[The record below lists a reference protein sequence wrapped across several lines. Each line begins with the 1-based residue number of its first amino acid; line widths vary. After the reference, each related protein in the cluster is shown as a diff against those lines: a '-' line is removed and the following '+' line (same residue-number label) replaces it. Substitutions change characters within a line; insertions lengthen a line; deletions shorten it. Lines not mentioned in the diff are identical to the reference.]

1 MSTSDGAQSALFGED
16 RRLPGTS
23 TGAGADTGCTHI
35 VAVLGDPSAA
45 TAFKTKYKTVVAWH
59 AQKIQDAI
67 STPPAKRRRIA
78 VPSCDTCHR
87 TLSRPFA
94 CLSCSFAGCW
104 TGEHIASHL
113 IESGHPFCVDTK
125 SGSLF
130 CAECENFI
138 YDAEIDDFHLST
150 ILFVEEKQSHFQVA
164 KRIREPYQPWTPTAS
179 EVASLKAASI
189 LPCQGRRGLLNLG
202 QTCFLNVVLQ
212 SFIHNPL
219 LRNYFLSDR
228 HNHRLCKHTDCVCC
242 EMDQLFTE
250 IYSTS
255 TAPFGPT
262 SFLATMWKVS
272 AEVSGYAQ
280 QDAHEFFIT
289 ALNQIHETCRGSTSI
304 SCNCIVHQTFAGSLQ
319 SEVTCERC
327 GNVSHAVDPV
337 LDISLELRDP
347 GTEKQTTLAGCLR
360 RYTKPEKLGKEYT
373 CKKCAKPT
381 HEAVKRL
388 SIRKL
393 PPVLS
398 FQFKRFEHKTVSK
411 STPQKIDTPVLF
423 PLTINMAPYTTLAAK
438 LQGKDSEPTYPGP
451 DAMYEYDLFAVI
463 NHEGQMENG
472 HYTNF
477 ARLQDEW
484 YRFDDDKVTLS
495 SLGACLSSNAYM
507 CFYVKRHLEYKPH
520 MKPTYRVARDKDIV
534 KEEQEKMRE
543 KARVKDVDREVDDAL
558 MATIAGD

>member
-1 MSTSDGAQSALFGED
+1 MSTPDSAQNTFFGEG
-16 RRLPGTS
+16 RSQLPDTLAGV
-23 TGAGADTGCTHI
+23 GADTGCTHI
-35 VAVLGDPSAA
+35 AVTLGDPSTAA
-45 TAFKTKYKTVVAWH
+45 VFKTKYKSVVAWY
-59 AQKIQDAI
+59 AQKTQEAV
-67 STPPAKRRRIA
+67 STPPAKRRRVA
-78 VPSCDTCHR
+78 APSCDTCHR

-104 TGEHIASHL
+104 TGEHIATHL
-113 IESGHPFCVDTK
+113 IKSRHPFCVDTK

-130 CAECENFI
+130 CSECENFI
-138 YDAEIDDFHLST
+138 YDAIIDDLYLST
-150 ILFVEEKQSHFQVA
+150 ILLVEEKQTHFQVS
-164 KRIREPYQPWTPTAS
+164 KRIREPYQPWTPTAE
-179 EVASLKAASI
+179 EVASLKTASV

-219 LRNYFLSDR
+219 LRNYFLGDR
-228 HNHRLCKHTDCVCC
+228 HNSRLCKHTDCTCC

-255 TAPFGPT
+255 ALPFGPT
-262 SFLATMWKVS
+262 SFLATTWKVS

-289 ALNQIHETCRGSTSI
+289 ALNQIHGTCRGSTNI
-304 SCNCIVHQTFAGSLQ
+304 SCNCIVHQTFAGLLQ

-327 GNVSHAVDPV
+327 KNVTRTVDPM

-347 GTEKQTTLAGCLR
+347 GTEKQITLAGCLR
-360 RYTKPEKLGKEYT
+360 RYTKPEKLGKEYS
-373 CKKCAKPT
+373 CSRCAKAT
-381 HEAVKRL
+381 HEAVRRL

-398 FQFKRFEHKTVSK
+398 FQFKRFEHKTVAK
-411 STPQKIDTPVLF
+411 GTPQKIDTPVLF
-423 PLTINMAPYTTLAAK
+423 PVTINMAPYTTVAANAH
-438 LQGKDSEPTYPGP
+438 GKDSELIYPGP

-477 ARLQDEW
+477 ARFQDEW

-495 SLGACLSSNAYM
+495 SLGSCLSSNAYM
-507 CFYVKRHLEYKPH
+507 CFYAKRHLDYKPH
-520 MKPTYRVARDKDIV
+520 MKPTYRVARDNDIV
-534 KEEQEKMRE
+534 KEQEQEKLRE
-543 KARVKDVDREVDDAL
+543 MARMKEVDDAL